1 MRVGASKLLQRGLT
15 LAQQEPVDKHFRRV
29 GMGRPRRKPK
39 SAAGQRS
46 ACRPL
51 SSPRYRD
58 SRSAA
63 SAALP
68 SQLRCRRC
76 SGCRE
81 NICLR
86 QANRSSAG
94 ASRLAHAARTMRC
107 RLNFA
112 VKILNLR
119 AASDPVKYAEV
130 VLTSTRSMKYVCGG
144 PKEKRGLSPRHNLRA
159 IYRRCWSS

>member
-1 MRVGASKLLQRGLT
+1 MNTFAALGWGARVGSPRVPPAALGLPPSFQSLGIEIADRQLLLHAFPTSLAALQRMQKEYL
-15 LAQQEPVDKHFRRV
+15 P
-29 GMGRPRRKPK
+29 
-39 SAAGQRS
+39 
-46 ACRPL
+46 
-51 SSPRYRD
+51 
-58 SRSAA
+58 AA
-63 SAALP
+63 SQ
-68 SQLRCRRC
+68 SVICR
-76 SGCRE
+76 
-81 NICLR
+81 
-86 QANRSSAG
+86 

-112 VKILNLR
+112 VIILNLR